1 MSSHNSPWIRHL
13 RAYCAKH
20 KVTWKEAMVRAA
32 PSYRA
37 AQRPR
42 YRASL
47 KYMCTNPGHPDPNQS
62 CSQVR
67 VYETRDQCTP
77 SCAVIRA
84 EPQRQKRR
92 VVVHDDSEDS
102 DEEQPP
108 TPRPRPRRDP
118 KTPPT
123 QPRAQPRRQESL
135 CGKQPAATANEI
147 LSLGKADR
155 GVWYINRALKND
167 KFKDSTGKP
176 WSSSD
181 YMVIARCLMDNGV
194 RVRIESNKVA
204 PGSIAKIQN
213 AARAKNAPPPE
224 LFNYQEGSGG
234 SSGRGGTSSGRQVV
248 QELD

>member
-1 MSSHNSPWIRHL
+1 MSTNSPWIRHL

-37 AQRPR
+37 SQRPR

-47 KYMCTNPGHPDPNQS
+47 KYMCTNPDHPDPNQS

-67 VYETRDQCTP
+67 VYETRNQCTP
-77 SCAVIRA
+77 SCAAIRA
-84 EPQRQKRR
+84 EPQQRKRRR
-92 VVVHDDSEDS
+92 VVDDSEDS
-102 DEEQPP
+102 DGDPP
-108 TPRPRPRRDP
+108 STPRPRPRRDP
-118 KTPPT
+118 ETPPT
-123 QPRAQPRRQESL
+123 QPRTQPRRQESL

-147 LSLGKADR
+147 LRLGRANR

-213 AARAKNAPPPE
+213 AARARDKPAPS
-224 LFNYQEGSGG
+224 LFEYHEGGG
-234 SSGRGGTSSGRQVV
+234 SSGSGGTSSGRQVV